1 MESGRLPGTNNR
13 LGVLILGRKVSYD
26 KEVDWTGMGHAEK
39 LNPPSLKMAGEH
51 THYVVTVQPTA
62 APLLEGAVKFRD
74 FGERDVIQLRT

>member
-1 MESGRLPGTNNR
+1 
-13 LGVLILGRKVSYD
+13 
-26 KEVDWTGMGHAEK
+26 MGHAEK